1 MLNHIKQPNSELSDL
16 KWKLGQVIHV
26 CLIFLGNVTG
36 VYISSS
42 NWDWLGWSRIGF
54 HLGLKLS
61 A

>member
-42 NWDWLGWSRIGF
+42 NWDWLG
-54 HLGLKLS
+54 
-61 A
+61 